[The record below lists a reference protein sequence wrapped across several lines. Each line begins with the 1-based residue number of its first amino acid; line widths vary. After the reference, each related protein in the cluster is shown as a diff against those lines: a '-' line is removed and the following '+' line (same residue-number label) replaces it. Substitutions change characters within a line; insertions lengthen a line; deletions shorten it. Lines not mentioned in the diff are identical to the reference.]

1 MADDNTVYIGKKD
14 IMQYVLALVAQF
26 HSSNEVSV
34 KARGRNISMAVDVVE
49 IVRNRYVPDA
59 KVRTI
64 EIATEKLTGEDGKTA
79 NVSSIEIFLTKEEG
93 AAPKGEP
100 DRGGRRET
108 EDPGRTRTRAPRE
121 P

>member
-1 MADDNTVYIGKKD
+1 ME
-14 IMQYVLALVAQF
+14 YVLVVVAGF

-59 KVRTI
+59 KVKNI

-79 NVSSIEIFLTKEEG
+79 NVSSIEIFLTKEG
-93 AAPKGEP
+93 AGA
-100 DRGGRRET
+100 
-108 EDPGRTRTRAPRE
+108 
-121 P
+121 